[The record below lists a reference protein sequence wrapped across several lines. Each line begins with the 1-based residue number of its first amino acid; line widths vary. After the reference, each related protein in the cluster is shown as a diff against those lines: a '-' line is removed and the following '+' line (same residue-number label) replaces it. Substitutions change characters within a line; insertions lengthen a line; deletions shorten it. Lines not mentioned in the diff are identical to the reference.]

1 MISDPIRVCELIVGL
16 PDVNVL
22 GVEDLGADAPLRLH
36 IESRGPRPVCEE
48 CGAAAEVKDRPR
60 VELADLPAFG
70 RPVRTVW
77 HKHRWRCPDSEC
89 PVGSWTAVD
98 PRIASPRLG
107 VTDRA
112 GRWATVQVGRCGRT
126 VAEVA
131 RELGCDWH
139 TVNNAVLAYGEA
151 LLEADVDRIGR
162 VTALGMDETLFA
174 RVGMWKRQLWSTSV
188 VDVARGVLLDVVPGR
203 GGAEPAAWL
212 ASQGEEWLSQVQ
224 WATLDLSSPYRAVF
238 DTMLP
243 DAIQIADPF
252 HLIKLANH
260 KLDECRRR
268 VQNETV
274 GHRGRKTDPLYRIR
288 RLLTKADERLDDKG
302 RTKLLGLLAAGDP
315 KGEVK
320 DTWHMPKRS
329 SEASIRSTT
338 RNWPT
343 SSSPASHPTSKT
355 RRFRPRSDP
364 SVEP

>member
-1 MISDPIRVCELIVGL
+1 
-16 PDVNVL
+16 
-22 GVEDLGADAPLRLH
+22 
-36 IESRGPRPVCEE
+36 
-48 CGAAAEVKDRPR
+48 
-60 VELADLPAFG
+60 AFG

-77 HKHRWRCPDSEC
+77 HKHRWRCPDLEC

-112 GRWATVQVGRCGRT
+112 GRWATVQVGHCGRT

-131 RELGCDWH
+131 RGLGCDWH
-139 TVNNAVLAYGEA
+139 TVNSAALAYGEA
-151 LLEADVDRIGR
+151 LLEADVDRIGQ
-162 VTALGMDETLFA
+162 VPALGMDETLFA

-203 GGAEPAAWL
+203 GGTEPAAWL

-320 DTWHMPKRS
+320 DTWHMLLCQLVVMR
-329 SEASIRSTT
+329 
-338 RNWPT
+338 
-343 SSSPASHPTSKT
+343 
-355 RRFRPRSDP
+355 RPR
-364 SVEP
+364 VVLVGGGRGRCGGVG